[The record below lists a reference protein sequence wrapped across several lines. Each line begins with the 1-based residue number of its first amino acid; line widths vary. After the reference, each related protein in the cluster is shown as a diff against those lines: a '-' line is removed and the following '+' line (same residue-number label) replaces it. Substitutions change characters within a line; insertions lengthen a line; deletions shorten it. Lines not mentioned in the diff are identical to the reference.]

1 MKRIISIIT
10 VFSILLGLQVTYAA
24 SDDKYADYSYE
35 INVLSKIGVFDNID
49 YERYGANDY
58 INYYDYMQMIKNVV
72 CGSDAPYDLN
82 GFSKSYGYIKETT
95 TLSMSSYVT
104 YDFAVK
110 AAIKLLGYDKIAEV
124 LDNNEYPYILQ
135 INRLGIAKGLNY
147 KPGETIRFNDAA
159 KLIYN
164 TLNENSFEIDSI
176 KTDENGSKYN
186 YKKSDETVMNRFMN
200 IYEYDGVLT
209 ATPYTAMYGESNI
222 GKDEIGIG
230 EYTLS
235 YEDADIEDLVGVKVN
250 AYYKDDNGV
259 KRFVAAVPDEYIET
273 MTVYA
278 EDISSYD
285 ESNKTL
291 YYFDKSGKKK
301 SLRLNQ
307 SASVICNN
315 KGLSQY
321 KQSDFKI
328 DDGYIV
334 FVDNDGNGL
343 YDSVNI
349 KRYSYV
355 LVDSVYKHSGEST
368 ITNKITFDGNSKI
381 TSGSDDKLVI
391 NDADG
396 KDSTISDIKRN
407 DLLEV
412 IYNPDAKNK
421 KTEIKIL
428 KDTVLGQPNSVDGG
442 YKEINVNG
450 TKYEFSEYFQAARQ
464 KNEKYA
470 PTIDIGKQYVFYIN
484 SNGKIVAAKLSDKD
498 DYLYGYLKT
507 AAVTD
512 KGFSAECKIKVY
524 TQNAEWQTYSL
535 NEKIRYNDVKG
546 KTDAEKVISN
556 YIGEGSETLGQMIA
570 YRLDKDNN
578 VTELKTAVDEDT
590 TDDENVF
597 TKSKTAGL
605 AYRYGSVSN
614 FGAKYFAEAGANV
627 FVIPDDNNEDN
638 FSVIP
643 ITSLIANSTYN
654 VCGYNGDKF
663 KCYDFFTIKVDYSD
677 YSKDTSN
684 RGEIFVISDIVS
696 TLNGDSEEITRIY
709 GITGFL
715 TTFSMDMVSTLK
727 GDDLKCGDAIKF
739 SKDINGNIDSYT
751 KVFDISTKSSPT
763 LGSNADAL
771 YRSLSGTVTDVNYEK
786 YRIAIDNNGSRE
798 YIFTGVGGKFVV
810 CETGGQKISIRTGSV
825 SDIEIGDT
833 VYSSTNYGYGSN
845 VYIVKK

>member
-1 MKRIISIIT
+1 MKRIVSIII
-10 VFSILLGLQVTYAA
+10 VISILLGLQAVYAA
-24 SDDKYADYSYE
+24 SDDKYASYSYE

-49 YERYGANDY
+49 YEHYGTNDY

-104 YDFAVK
+104 CDFAVK
-110 AAIKLLGYDKIAEV
+110 AAIKLLGYDRIAEV

-147 KPGETIRFNDAA
+147 KTGETIRFSDAA

-176 KTDENGSKYN
+176 KTDESGTQYN

-200 IYEYDGVLT
+200 IYEYDGVIT
-209 ATPYTAMYGESNI
+209 ATPYTAMYGESSI

-230 EYTLS
+230 EYTFS

-259 KRFVAAVPDEYIET
+259 KRFVSAVPDEYINT

-285 ESNKTL
+285 ENNKIF

-301 SLRLNQ
+301 SLKLNQ

-321 KQSDFKI
+321 KKSDFEI

-343 YDSVNI
+343 YDSANI
-349 KRYSYV
+349 KRYNYV
-355 LVDSVYKHSGEST
+355 LVDSVYKYGGETT

-381 TSGSDDKLVI
+381 TSDSDDKLVI
-391 NDADG
+391 KDSNG

-421 KTEIKIL
+421 KTEIKIS
-428 KDTVLGQPNSVDGG
+428 KDNVMGQPNSADGG

-450 TKYEFSEYFQAARQ
+450 TKYDFSGYYQAARQ

-470 PTIDIGKQYVFYIN
+470 PTIDVAKQYVFYIN
-484 SNGKIVAAKLSDKD
+484 TNGKIVAAKLSDKD

-507 AAVTD
+507 AVVTD

-535 NEKIRYNDVKG
+535 NEKIRYNDLKG
-546 KTDAEKVISN
+546 KTDAAKVISD
-556 YIGEGSETLGQMIA
+556 YIGEGSGTLGQMIA

-578 VTELKTAVDEDT
+578 VTELRTAVDEDT
-590 TDDENVF
+590 TDDENAF
-597 TKSKTAGL
+597 TKSKTSGL

-614 FGAKYFAEAGANV
+614 FGAQYFAESGANV

-638 FSVIP
+638 FSIVP
-643 ITSLIANSTYN
+643 VTSLIGNSTYN

-677 YSKDTSN
+677 YRKDASD
-684 RGEIFVISDIVS
+684 RSEIFVINDIVS
-696 TLNGDSEEITRIY
+696 TLNGESEDITRIY

-727 GDDLKCGDAIKF
+727 GDDLKCGDVIKF
-739 SKDINGNIDSYT
+739 NKDINGNIDYYT
-751 KVFDISTKSSPT
+751 KVFDIDSKSCPA
-763 LGSNADAL
+763 SNKTADTL
-771 YRSLSGTVTDVNYEK
+771 YRNLSGTVAAVDYEK

-798 YIFTGVGGKFVV
+798 YIHTSASGKFVV
-810 CETGGQKISIRTGSV
+810 CETGGQKILIRNGSV